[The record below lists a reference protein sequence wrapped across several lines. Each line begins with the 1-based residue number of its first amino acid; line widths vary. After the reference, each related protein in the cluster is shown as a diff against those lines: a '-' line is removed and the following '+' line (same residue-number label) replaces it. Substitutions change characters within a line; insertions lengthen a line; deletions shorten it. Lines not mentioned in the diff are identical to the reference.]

1 MGCAQS
7 QEQWCTSSN
16 INQRPPVNIK
26 LARNK
31 QQSHTINTPGKPN
44 LPTSQMKFGDD
55 ADEIYGTQGN
65 IMDVDRAKDPHA
77 NPSSIIKRHY
87 LDNSMS

>member
-7 QEQWCTSSN
+7 QDQWCTSSN
-16 INQRPPVNIK
+16 INQRPPENLK
-26 LARNK
+26 MARK
-31 QQSHTINTPGKPN
+31 TQSHTINTPGKPN
-44 LPTSQMKFGDD
+44 IPTSQMKFGDD

-65 IMDVDRAKDPHA
+65 IMDDRAKDPHA

>member
-1 MGCAQS
+1 
-7 QEQWCTSSN
+7 
-16 INQRPPVNIK
+16 
-26 LARNK
+26 
-31 QQSHTINTPGKPN
+31 
-44 LPTSQMKFGDD
+44 MKFGDD

-65 IMDVDRAKDPHA
+65 IMDVDRAKDSHA